1 MAKSKKKASA
11 KRGAKKR
18 AVKAKSKAK
27 ARKVSKPKAN
37 RRVSKPKKKSPL
49 ANAVS
54 TVVGTAEDTTALHAS
69 MAGRNTFED

>member
-1 MAKSKKKASA
+1 MAKSKKKSA
-11 KRGAKKR
+11 KRRAKKR

-27 ARKVSKPKAN
+27 ARKVSKPKAK

-54 TVVGTAEDTTALHAS
+54 AVVGTVEDTTALHNR
-69 MAGRNTFED
+69 MAGKNTFED